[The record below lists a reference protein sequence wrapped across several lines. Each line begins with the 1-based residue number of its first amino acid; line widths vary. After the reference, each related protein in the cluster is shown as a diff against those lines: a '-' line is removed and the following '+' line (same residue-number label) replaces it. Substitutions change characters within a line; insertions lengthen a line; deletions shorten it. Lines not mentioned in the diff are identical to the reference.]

1 MPRCKL
7 TSSEVELPFG
17 LTWRHF
23 PVVPCFAMAINK
35 AQGQT
40 LARVGIFLRRPEYS
54 QGQLYVT
61 VPRATSRQNLRF
73 MIIEGSS
80 TLPDGSQ
87 ETCTTNT
94 VYGRGAQRLRATA
107 TKDSTRVA
115 AGMLK
120 SEGMEKGARCRG
132 VATPEALLGRCPLSV
147 ADLHYAWAGFVL
159 CVECC

>member
-40 LARVGIFLRRPEYS
+40 LDRVGIFLRRPEYS

-87 ETCTTNT
+87 GTCSTNT
-94 VYGRGAQRLRATA
+94 VYKEVLNGSGRRQQGLRA
-107 TKDSTRVA
+107 
-115 AGMLK
+115 
-120 SEGMEKGARCRG
+120 
-132 VATPEALLGRCPLSV
+132 RCPGILKNEG
-147 ADLHYAWAGFVL
+147 W
-159 CVECC
+159 